1 MKIIRFTSVD
11 ALRDE
16 ICKSGLEQFVVVK
29 LDDRKVTFDSNFLQ
43 RMEEVAADSDAT
55 ITYSYY
61 REKDGEKISLHPV
74 TDYQFG
80 SVRDDFDFGSV
91 VLLNAA
97 DVLAASEEFDKEDSE
112 APDGGWYALR
122 LRMSIGKTVAALP

>member
-43 RMEEVAADSDAT
+43 RMEEVAADS
-55 ITYSYY
+55 
-61 REKDGEKISLHPV
+61 E
-74 TDYQFG
+74 
-80 SVRDDFDFGSV
+80 
-91 VLLNAA
+91 
-97 DVLAASEEFDKEDSE
+97 
-112 APDGGWYALR
+112 
-122 LRMSIGKTVAALP
+122 IGRAHV

>member
-43 RMEEVAADSDAT
+43 RMEEDAADSYAT
-55 ITYSYY
+55 IT
-61 REKDGEKISLHPV
+61 
-74 TDYQFG
+74 
-80 SVRDDFDFGSV
+80 
-91 VLLNAA
+91 
-97 DVLAASEEFDKEDSE
+97 
-112 APDGGWYALR
+112 
-122 LRMSIGKTVAALP
+122 